1 MGKLPVDH
9 ERASDVAKEVTPP
22 LKGGKLEKQVK
33 KEKSTKNNKR

>member
-22 LKGGKLEKQVK
+22 LKGGTLEKQVK
-33 KEKSTKNNKR
+33 KEKQTPKS

>member
-22 LKGGKLEKQVK
+22 LKCGKLEKQVK
-33 KEKSTKNNKR
+33 KEKQTQKS

>member
-1 MGKLPVDH
+1 MGKLPVNH

-33 KEKSTKNNKR
+33 KEKQTQKS

>member
-9 ERASDVAKEVTPP
+9 ERASDVAKEVTPS

-33 KEKSTKNNKR
+33 KEKQTQKS

>member
-22 LKGGKLEKQVK
+22 LKSGKLEKQVK
-33 KEKSTKNNKR
+33 KEKQTQKS

>member
-9 ERASDVAKEVTPP
+9 ERVSDVAKEVTPP

-33 KEKSTKNNKR
+33 KEKQTQKS